1 MQISGIPILTVLG
14 AIIVVIGIVATIFL
28 WKGK

>member
-1 MQISGIPILTVLG
+1 MQTSGIPILTVLG
-14 AIIVVIGIVATIFL
+14 AIIVVTGIVAAVFL